1 MRWAL
6 ALVAVVAVSAVSAVA
21 ACSHQTA
28 PRPRVDIVVPGPGD
42 WDQITITAGARTAPL
57 GRDLWPRVAPL
68 HAARSLARPASLAEY
83 GLDQPQARLDYHGAS
98 GKSAQV
104 LVGSANFD
112 HHFVYAKRSDGQA
125 VYLLAAD
132 SFRPVLS
139 LVGIDLPPP
148 D

>member
-6 ALVAVVAVSAVSAVA
+6 AIVAVIGVMAVA

-28 PRPRVDIVVPGPGD
+28 TRPRVDIVVPGPGD
-42 WDQITITAGARTAPL
+42 WDQITVTAGARTAPL
-57 GRDLWPRVAPL
+57 GRDIWPRVAPL
-68 HAARSLARPASLAEY
+68 RAARSLTRPASLAEY
-83 GLDQPQARLDYHGAS
+83 GLDHPQAKLDYRGAS
-98 GKSAQV
+98 GKTAQV

-112 HHFVYAKRSDGQA
+112 HHFVYAKRSEGPA